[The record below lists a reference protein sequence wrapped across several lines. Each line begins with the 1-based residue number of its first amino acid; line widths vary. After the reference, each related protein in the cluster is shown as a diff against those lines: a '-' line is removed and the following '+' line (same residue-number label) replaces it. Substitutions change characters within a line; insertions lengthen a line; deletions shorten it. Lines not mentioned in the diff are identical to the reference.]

1 MTKKIIE
8 VFLKDS
14 YVSDLESFSDNSK
27 EERKDVFDED
37 NIETDSPA
45 IHNEE
50 AEISESD
57 DDAVVPNLD
66 ENASFHQVIEINY
79 RLTL

>member
-1 MTKKIIE
+1 ME
-8 VFLKDS
+8 SLSDDSKD
-14 YVSDLESFSDNSK
+14 
-27 EERKDVFDED
+27 ERKDVFDEEKVE
-37 NIETDSPA
+37 NDSPA

-66 ENASFHQVIEINY
+66 ENASFHQVIEII
-79 RLTL
+79 